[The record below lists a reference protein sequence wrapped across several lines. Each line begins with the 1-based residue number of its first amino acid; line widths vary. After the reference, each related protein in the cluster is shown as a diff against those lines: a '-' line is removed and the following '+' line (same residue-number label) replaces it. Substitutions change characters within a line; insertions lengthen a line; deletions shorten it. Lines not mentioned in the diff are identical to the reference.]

1 MSRLLEILDKN
12 FPKFDVTMK
21 IMFAVQNSYLRKMLN
36 IPLGHDLP
44 LGFPDFE
51 QTEVDALVRRN
62 GKIFHVE
69 FQSWN
74 DGRMVFRML
83 DYRNSIY
90 RHYRKE
96 GRRTVTPDVVQTV
109 VYIGSPPMRM
119 ESELKGTKLDFS
131 YSLHDIRE
139 FWSDWRNRLVRS
151 RLPLNWI
158 LALICSDVEDE
169 SMWKKIS
176 QGVRGHLDANG
187 VQSDI
192 ALPAVLLV
200 AATLRN
206 MSDDFRRE
214 IINMFTMNVENDPLF
229 REIYE
234 QGNARAAKA
243 RLLRMI
249 GIGLD
254 TRAIE
259 LDDMQNEELAG
270 WMVEEL
276 DALADAMMAMISD
289 EKLHAWL
296 PKRAPTEDN
305 SHDGP

>member
-1 MSRLLEILDKN
+1 MLEILDKN

-21 IMFAVQNSYLRKMLN
+21 IMFAVQNSYLRQMLD

-44 LGFPDFE
+44 PGFPDFE

-74 DGRMVFRML
+74 DSRMVFRML

-90 RHYRKE
+90 RHYRKQ
-96 GRRTVTPDVVQTV
+96 GRRTVTPDIVQMV

-119 ESELKGTKLDFS
+119 ESELQGTKLDFS

-139 FWSDWRNRLVRS
+139 FWFSWRNRLVRS

-158 LALICSDVEDE
+158 LALICSDAEDE
-169 SMWKKIS
+169 TMWKRSTQAI
-176 QGVRGHLDANG
+176 RDHLDTNG
-187 VQSDI
+187 GQSDLP
-192 ALPAVLLV
+192 LPAVLLV

-214 IINMFTMNVENDPLF
+214 IISMFTMNIENDPLF

-234 QGNARAAKA
+234 QGNARAAKV

-259 LDDMQNEELAG
+259 LDDTQNEELAG
-270 WMVEEL
+270 WRVEDL
-276 DALADAMMAMISD
+276 DALADAMMAMISN
-289 EKLHAWL
+289 ERLLAWL
-296 PKRAPTEDN
+296 PRRAPTEDN
-305 SHDGP
+305 SHDGL